1 MSITEGADGFKWEH
15 NIGEEKT
22 PLAGGASEEWW
33 REVEGHDG
41 EWWRITEEYDVMGR
55 NPQFFL
61 RLWEK
66 DKDAGKTVLKSSG
79 FAPIDTLARAQEGA
93 REYETK
99 QVS

>member
-1 MSITEGADGFKWEH
+1 MTEDVLYVDVKSRTLPDGRETEFV
-15 NIGEEKT
+15 
-22 PLAGGASEEWW
+22 LAIELL
-33 REVEGHDG
+33 EGHDG